1 MIDLAL
7 NISIFLSSMILTN
20 FLSKYIKEVWLVIR
34 LKNKKREIRIHHLY
48 IGYILSALGFVINQL
63 YLILIGLGILVDDTI
78 KEIKKKLKSK
88 NNTVKI

>member
-20 FLSKYIKEVWLVIR
+20 FLSKYIKEAWLVIR

-63 YLILIGLGILVDDTI
+63 YLILIGLGILVDDAI
-78 KEIKKKLKSK
+78 KEIKKKLRSK